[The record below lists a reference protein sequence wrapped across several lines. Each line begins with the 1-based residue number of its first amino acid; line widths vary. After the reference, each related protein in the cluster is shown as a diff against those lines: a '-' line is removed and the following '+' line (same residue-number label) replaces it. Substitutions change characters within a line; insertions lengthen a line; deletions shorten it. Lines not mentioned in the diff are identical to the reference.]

1 MTEKPIFP
9 ILDHLDDFRDQRGP
23 GMPRTAADSNYKGI
37 YVLAGSTA
45 AIGYETASPQVVEL
59 NFTAPPG
66 KASAVYYSFVFHI
79 PKFDYNLVKVDEWIE
94 VSPTRADYYQATV
107 ASKEALAGT
116 IKQGLASA
124 AAAISDF
131 ELAKHDVRK
140 YKEILNYFNDVE
152 KAKKI
157 KDEKARPQA
166 IRKAEHSL
174 RAMFVDQVDLH
185 TGEGVSLRSIA
196 PRWSTIISDFM
207 RLTDEMDDVEKIRKE
222 LSVSRAEAVI
232 LKTKNQ
238 VYFEWKKLFSEA
250 AIDRYKT
257 LLSLLESRKKSI
269 DEYKDWI
276 KPYLVRFKIMKVG
289 AERKD
294 VQRNMLKSFADVT
307 GQSTFSNAINLWLWK
322 PHKLVEE
329 RKNIVEK
336 TGKTSDFIF
345 DPYDDFVRENFVLS
359 KKTGLA
365 HPNFYPWLA
374 NILPKDKAEKLE
386 IVKSGRIKAGEATV
400 ADEIAE
406 EIKSSWK
413 KQEMRLN
420 PNELYYTFFT
430 IDIMRLGTRTQVG
443 ELEDITF
450 TIRNFVMSQ
459 NVLLVKL
466 IELRAR
472 EMDLEKYIEQMM
484 GVHTT
489 EGAEISEVMKESH
502 PELFGAPPKE
512 EPSSLEKIG
521 KEISEEVGRYSDYFK
536 SITKSLQTPN
546 WVRKPGHY
554 EADWKD
560 RMTELILKGNT
571 KNFGQ
576 LVGFLKGKFGI
587 E

>member
-9 ILDHLDDFRDQRGP
+9 LLDDLKNFKDHGAP
-23 GMPRTAADSNYKGI
+23 GVPRTGPNSDYRGI

-45 AIGYETASPQVVEL
+45 AIGFETASPQVVEL

-66 KASAVYYSFVFHI
+66 KASSVYYSFVFHV

-140 YKEILNYFNDVE
+140 YKEILNYFNAVE

-157 KDEKARPQA
+157 KDEKTRPQA
-166 IRKAEHSL
+166 IRKAEHPL

-222 LSVSRAEAVI
+222 LQVSRAEAVI

-238 VYFEWKKLFSEA
+238 VYFEWKSLFSEA

-276 KPYLVRFKIMKVG
+276 KPYLVRFKMMKVG

-294 VQRNMLKSFADVT
+294 VQKSMLKSFADVT
-307 GQSTFSNAINLWLWK
+307 GQSTFSNAISLCASK
-322 PHKLVEE
+322 PHKP
-329 RKNIVEK
+329 
-336 TGKTSDFIF
+336 F
-345 DPYDDFVRENFVLS
+345 
-359 KKTGLA
+359 
-365 HPNFYPWLA
+365 
-374 NILPKDKAEKLE
+374 
-386 IVKSGRIKAGEATV
+386 
-400 ADEIAE
+400 
-406 EIKSSWK
+406 
-413 KQEMRLN
+413 
-420 PNELYYTFFT
+420 
-430 IDIMRLGTRTQVG
+430 
-443 ELEDITF
+443 
-450 TIRNFVMSQ
+450 
-459 NVLLVKL
+459 
-466 IELRAR
+466 
-472 EMDLEKYIEQMM
+472 
-484 GVHTT
+484 
-489 EGAEISEVMKESH
+489 
-502 PELFGAPPKE
+502 
-512 EPSSLEKIG
+512 
-521 KEISEEVGRYSDYFK
+521 
-536 SITKSLQTPN
+536 
-546 WVRKPGHY
+546 
-554 EADWKD
+554 
-560 RMTELILKGNT
+560 
-571 KNFGQ
+571 
-576 LVGFLKGKFGI
+576 
-587 E
+587 